1 MSESQ
6 FFCPRLI
13 DYLAIVGAHPNS
25 SKRSTLYELQN
36 NGTNSEERT
45 GHGDGTGSMAANN
58 ENSYYVQVLLRGG
71 TGTKTGS
78 KNPVYGIK
86 N

>member
-13 DYLAIVGAHPNS
+13 DYIAIIGAHPNS

-36 NGTNSEERT
+36 NETNREGRI
-45 GHGDGTGSMAANN
+45 GHGDGTGSTAANN
-58 ENSYYVQVLLRGG
+58 EDSCYIQVL
-71 TGTKTGS
+71 
-78 KNPVYGIK
+78 
-86 N
+86 